1 MWGLITDTDEA
12 ALGKPVDLRER
23 EKVSGSGERVVSI

>member
-1 MWGLITDTDEA
+1 MWGLIMDIDKA

-23 EKVSGSGERVVSI
+23 ETVSGSGERVVSI